1 MPTVIS
7 VGRPFPG
14 LRPQPVPGVRG
25 LLDDRHATLHPVA
38 AHPPRENTPED
49 VAAFETGRVRLGL
62 ARWSERT
69 CFLLFAVEG
78 FCRWS
83 DAPMAPFDGRARSAT
98 SWWRRCTMSST
109 TSRSWKSCSR
119 NRVPEAPR
127 VSKSVGEANS
137 ETRGGGPDPAARRH
151 LNDAGQEGSP
161 HGLCARAR

>member
-83 DAPMAPFDGRARSAT
+83 DAPMQLAANHPGHRSNGGAVRWP
-98 SWWRRCTMSST
+98 SAIRDELVAALHDVEHHEPILEELFEKP
-109 TSRSWKSCSR
+109 RS
-119 NRVPEAPR
+119 
-127 VSKSVGEANS
+127 
-137 ETRGGGPDPAARRH
+137 
-151 LNDAGQEGSP
+151 
-161 HGLCARAR
+161 